1 MAAFNDI
8 EVTDKLIEKVQ
19 SQSEKYSSIIKE
31 WFDADSS
38 APNSE
43 PKFVNEI
50 RNVCK
55 RLSLQPKYMEYI
67 LENPGS
73 EIPFKEAFLN
83 YDDTKGADF
92 KTFFNRVARNKI
104 IYYAYDY
111 LNAKDRK
118 NIEVEKDY
126 LDRPATGDSDDERTL
141 GDVYCDYNGVSF
153 EEERISSL
161 SESEKDII
169 NGFLESLSDNAKLF
183 VQCKY
188 VEEMSKAE
196 ILKHTKMSELEYKM
210 AFQEYKRKRT
220 SYDLTALNQKRN
232 NKKNK
237 TNKSIITENKQ
248 ITKQIRP
255 EVEVKE
261 GNKMTTKEKNKIIAT
276 SVRDYLEDVNRK
288 FIRTDLAVQRVQG
301 IWTPEMTGNLITT
314 VLSGYPFP
322 NIICAEDGRSGD
334 MYIIDGGQRT
344 DALNRFA
351 NNLIA
356 ISKKS
361 EHLEITYD
369 EPEYDEDGNIKE
381 GENGFAI
388 VHPVTVNVG
397 GKYFKDLPNELQ
409 RIFLK
414 GQVMVEKYLACSLED
429 MEWHMRRYNNMKPLT
444 ASQKGLT
451 YLGMD
456 LSKSVVTV
464 AKDSRFFKNFNKYTK
479 LSSRSY
485 LNGEFNRII
494 NEAVMSINFLDNW
507 EKKQTDLNSF
517 LKINGTK
524 EMVSEI
530 NSLLDRLVDA
540 GVETV
545 KEMFTAKNSFIWI
558 TLFKKFTD
566 LDLEDTQFITFM
578 NEFKE
583 TLHERELYGVTYDTL
598 DKKASKDK
606 TTVIAKI
613 NHLEGLMRNFF
624 GIDGDT
630 SDDEQEY
637 EGNTD
642 FNEETEENIEEENEA
657 IETETIV
664 ETESA
669 TEINEDIEDATS
681 NGEIVEVETKDEVT
695 DEEVTESINEE
706 TVSEEIIEV
715 ETENDEVSEVEENK
729 EYPLPRIEDDTIIN
743 QPVLE
748 AEWVKKEQ
756 DAKKGI
762 SPNAEVLRDYVDE
775 YYDNEY
781 GKNVRD
787 MVSETDAK
795 RMAIEAMLI
804 YRADYDLSIE
814 HMAEHC
820 NKPFVHRDYE
830 DMKEIV
836 AASKEV
842 NYFAENVE
850 DTAIF
855 EDYENYPLLTM
866 LMIYMGTNRQ
876 GITYSDEEIIAW
888 LNDLTPRFNDVCSKA
903 KSKTEMF
910 KFIIGDLKEYNAKT
924 KKAQSVKKVNL
935 DF

>member
-8 EVTDKLIEKVQ
+8 EVTDELIEKIK
-19 SQSEKYSSIIKE
+19 SQSEKYESIMKE
-31 WFDADSS
+31 WFDTDSS
-38 APNSE
+38 TPNSE
-43 PKFVNEI
+43 PKYINEI

-67 LENPGS
+67 LENWGFD
-73 EIPFKEAFLN
+73 IAFKEAFLN
-83 YDDTKGADF
+83 YDDSKGADF

-111 LNAKDRK
+111 LNVKDRK

-161 SESEKDII
+161 SESERDII
-169 NGFLESLSDNAKLF
+169 NGFLESLSDNARLF
-183 VQCKY
+183 VQCKF
-188 VEEMSKAE
+188 VDEMSKAE
-196 ILKHTKMSELEYKM
+196 ILNHTKMSELEYKM
-210 AFQEYKRKRT
+210 AFQEYKRKRA

-232 NKKNK
+232 KRKSK
-237 TNKSIITENKQ
+237 TSKSDTTENKQ
-248 ITKQIRP
+248 ITKPIL
-255 EVEVKE
+255 EVKE
-261 GNKMTTKEKNKIIAT
+261 ENKMTTKEKNKIIAT

-351 NNLIA
+351 NNLVS

-369 EPEYDEDGNIKE
+369 EPEYDENGNIKE
-381 GENGFAI
+381 GENGFAV

-397 GKYFKDLPNELQ
+397 GKYFKDLPDELQ

-456 LSKSVVTV
+456 LSKSVVAV
-464 AKDSRFFKNFNKYTK
+464 AKESRFFKNFNKYTK

-566 LDLEDTQFITFM
+566 LGIEDTKFITFM

-583 TLHERELYGVTYDTL
+583 TLHEKELNGVTYDIL

-613 NHLEGLMRNFF
+613 NHLEGLMRDFF
-624 GIDGDT
+624 GIDGNT
-630 SDDEQEY
+630 PDDDQDHEE
-637 EGNTD
+637 D
-642 FNEETEENIEEENEA
+642 LDINEETEETIAETNEVETMVETEPVTETNDVIEDTASNEETIEAEIESEEVNEETDEEA
-657 IETETIV
+657 IESDDEETD
-664 ETESA
+664 TK
-669 TEINEDIEDATS
+669 EINET
-681 NGEIVEVETKDEVT
+681 
-695 DEEVTESINEE
+695 
-706 TVSEEIIEV
+706 
-715 ETENDEVSEVEENK
+715 ETEDNEVSEVK
-729 EYPLPRIEDDTIIN
+729 EKKDYPLPRIEDDTIIN

-748 AEWVKKEQ
+748 AEWIKKEQ
-756 DAKKGI
+756 DVKKGI

-787 MVSETDAK
+787 MVSEIDAK

-804 YRADYDLSIE
+804 YRADYDLSLE

-820 NKPFVHRDYE
+820 SKPFVHRDYE

-850 DTAIF
+850 DTAVF

-866 LMIYMGTNRQ
+866 LMIYMGKNKQ

-888 LNDLTPRFNDVCSKA
+888 LNDLTPRFNDVCSNT

-910 KFIIGDLKEYNAKT
+910 KAIIGDLKEYDTKSKKT
-924 KKAQSVKKVNL
+924 KSVKKVNL